1 MCYNIKNA
9 NGRRMTMFCTHCG
22 KENPNDAKFCN
33 ACGKSFSKD
42 TKPNNV
48 QKFAPTQSATE
59 PTANMAIVSLVF
71 GICSIPTAFLAIWFS
86 LLCAITSIV
95 LGKISLDQKRPGK
108 DYAKWGLQLGAIGL
122 GISVAFI
129 IIYFVSIF
137 GALAF
142 ISDLIP
148 SLSR

>member
-1 MCYNIKNA
+1 
-9 NGRRMTMFCTHCG
+9 MFCTHCG

-71 GICSIPTAFLAIWFS
+71 GICSIPTAFLAVWISIF
-86 LLCAITSIV
+86 CAIAAIV
-95 LGKISLDQKRPGK
+95 CGKISIKQERPGEE
-108 DYAKWGLQLGAIGL
+108 YAVWGLRLGGIGL
-122 GISVAFI
+122 GICALIFI
-129 IIYFVSIF
+129 IFIISVIGIF
-137 GALAF
+137 GVLT
-142 ISDLIP
+142 DKPPEIP
-148 SLSR
+148 SINR

>member
-1 MCYNIKNA
+1 
-9 NGRRMTMFCTHCG
+9 MFCTYCG

-33 ACGKSFSKD
+33 ACGKSFSED
-42 TKPNNV
+42 SKPNSV
-48 QKFAPTQSATE
+48 QQTAPTKSAAE
-59 PTANMAIVSLVF
+59 PTANMAIASLVF

-95 LGKISLDQKRPGK
+95 LGKISLDQKRLGK
-108 DYAKWGLQLGAIGL
+108 EYAEWGVRLGAIGL

>member
-1 MCYNIKNA
+1 
-9 NGRRMTMFCTHCG
+9 MFCTYCG

-42 TKPNNV
+42 NQPNSV
-48 QKFAPTQSATE
+48 QPTAPTPSAAE
-59 PTANMAIVSLVF
+59 PTANMAIGSLIF
-71 GICSIPTAFLAIWFS
+71 GICSIPTAFLAIWLS

-108 DYAKWGLQLGAIGL
+108 DYAEWGVRLGAIGL

-129 IIYFVSIF
+129 ILYFVSILGLF
-137 GALAF
+137 AF
-142 ISDLIP
+142 LTDSIP